1 MSLKLYLGWIPVR
14 RDEALDHDLES
25 FPLEIKTD
33 SALGSGDEVGVIF
46 LSAEKEYAGGV
57 ALHFTSTP
65 QYFLGWCN
73 KWTNL
78 PVNPPSPTVK
88 VWHITLTRTAGVR
101 LVIHCNDVEVLN
113 KLLSQATCSESRW
126 RTYWNRD
133 VTNIKFA
140 SWDTASDYYKP
151 QPGG

>member
-78 PVNPPSPTVK
+78 PVNPPSSTVK
-88 VWHITLTRTAGVR
+88 VWRITLTRTAGVR
-101 LVIHCNDVEVLN
+101 LVIHCNDVEVFN
-113 KLLSQATCSESRW
+113 RLLSSTCTYSVWS
-126 RTYWNRD
+126 TYWSRD
-133 VTNIKFA
+133 VTKIWFD
-140 SWDTASDYYKP
+140 SSDTASVDYKS
-151 QPGG
+151 GD